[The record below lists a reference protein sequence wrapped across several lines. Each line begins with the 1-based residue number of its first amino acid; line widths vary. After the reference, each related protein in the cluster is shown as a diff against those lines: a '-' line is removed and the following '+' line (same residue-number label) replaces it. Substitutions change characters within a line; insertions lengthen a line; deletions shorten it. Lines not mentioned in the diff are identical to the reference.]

1 MEGVKV
7 YIANFAGHDYA
18 SAEQYGELV
27 FITKGYI
34 SFQSLDR
41 LKYSVV
47 ESLVDSSPRDYLL
60 LSGTPVICAIAAVA
74 WFHLHKE
81 VRLLIHDKKVKDR
94 IAYREMVL
102 NERNFHH
109 LFAALTEHATERSA

>member
-1 MEGVKV
+1 MEGVRV
-7 YIANFAGHDYA
+7 FVTNFAGHDYA

-41 LKYSVV
+41 VKYSVMEAIV
-47 ESLVDSSPRDYLL
+47 KSTPQDYLL

-74 WFHLHKE
+74 WFCLHRE
-81 VRLLIHDKKVKDR
+81 VKLLIHDKKVKDR
-94 IAYREMVL
+94 IAYREMIL
-102 NERNFHH
+102 NEKNFHH
-109 LFAALTEHATERSA
+109 LIAALTEHVTERSA